1 MFFRTKLLGGGGY
14 NDARNDSITPQ
25 NRGVYCQNL
34 HHKRTKW
41 QIAIL
46 TMFVI
51 CFCFIQFS
59 PLFGNHNGTQNIGAV
74 TPTFEISTEADLIT
88 LDGTQTYLTEQNYI
102 LLKNDITIDC
112 SKNGWGNIGNTTDG
126 FQGTFDGN
134 GHTITIIDS
143 ERPMFRKIGT
153 KGTIKDLTI
162 NSIDNNQYY
171 CASGVF
177 TYYNYGLISNCTSLG
192 KIYNTSD
199 MGSGS
204 TAGIVNDNYGKI
216 FQCINKTEITHM
228 GSEDYGYAYIGGICS
243 SNQEGGEIISCANYG
258 KFTVDSYY
266 AGGISAEN
274 RGLIKNC
281 YNYGEMVSAG
291 TAICGGIVAEA
302 SGSSGKKGTI
312 ENCYNAG
319 SFTKLKETNNL
330 EFGGILGRTIGSSG
344 KVVMT
349 INNCFNV
356 GFASTNP
363 RSGGIVGS
371 DAESVAIITY
381 SAFLMSSGNYDSGS
395 IKGSTDLATKLSK
408 ANPDNFKASAGYF
421 SEDWD
426 FKDTWT
432 FVKEYDFPVL
442 KAFYP
447 LTNCKLTLTTSFDK
461 PTTYGIVVH
470 IMKDGTNFVQFAL
483 TKTQTHLF
491 TLECGHEY
499 SLIIVKP
506 YLYKVNFDGV
516 TYANKY
522 EFPLSIDAETEEH
535 TIVIN
540 VVDNVNSV
548 VVI

>member
-1 MFFRTKLLGGGGY
+1 MF
-14 NDARNDSITPQ
+14 I
-25 NRGVYCQNL
+25 
-34 HHKRTKW
+34 
-41 QIAIL
+41 
-46 TMFVI
+46 I

-59 PLFGNHNGTQNIGAV
+59 SLFGNHNGTQNVGAV

-112 SKNGWGNIGNTTDG
+112 SKNTNWGNIGNTTDG

-143 ERPMFRKIGT
+143 ERSMFWKIGT

-162 NSIDNNQYY
+162 NSIDNNDQDY

-192 KIYNTSD
+192 KIYNASD
-199 MGSGS
+199 MGSKN
-204 TAGIVNDNYGKI
+204 TAGIAEDNFGKI

-228 GSEDYGYAYIGGICS
+228 GSEEYGYAGIGGICG
-243 SNQEGGEIISCANYG
+243 SNHEGGEIISCANYG
-258 KFTVDSYY
+258 KFTVDSYW
-266 AGGISAEN
+266 AGGISVGN
-274 RGLIKNC
+274 WGLIKNC

-291 TAICGGIVAEA
+291 TAICGGIVADTY
-302 SGSSGKKGTI
+302 SSSNGKGTI

-330 EFGGILGRTIGSSG
+330 EFGGILGRTINGSG
-344 KVVMT
+344 NVVMT
-349 INNCFNV
+349 IKNCFNV

-363 RSGGIVGS
+363 RSCGIVGF
-371 DAESVAIITY
+371 DTKNIANITY
-381 SAFLMSSGNYDSGS
+381 SAFLMSSGNYDSGT

-426 FKDTWT
+426 FENTWT
-432 FVKEYDFPVL
+432 FVNDYDYPVL

-447 LTNCKLTLTTSFDK
+447 VTDCELTLTTSFDK
-461 PTTYGIVVH
+461 ATTYGIVVH
-470 IMKDGTNFVQFAL
+470 IMQDGANIVQFAL
-483 TKTQTHLF
+483 TSTQTHPF
-491 TLECGHEY
+491 TLERGHEY

-506 YLYKVNFDGV
+506 YLYKVTFDGV

-540 VVDNVNSV
+540 VVDNINSV